1 MLLREPGDSNYFFEC
16 IGVILGGDFLEDN
29 DSNARRGVLTWGGGG
44 VGRDYLLLIINICA
58 VKNVTTGGSPKIC
71 YEGQAQKCPPPHAKR
86 DPPPHT

>member
-16 IGVILGGDFLEDN
+16 IGVILGGGDFLEDN
-29 DSNARRGVLTWGGGG
+29 DSNARRGVVNLGGG
-44 VGRDYLLLIINICA
+44 VGRDYLLLIINTCA

-86 DPPPHT
+86 DPPHT